1 MKIKYKQKSTTVNLD
16 SDNVKEDALFNLDT
30 LTKTLGSRSKVY
42 LKSLI
47 GDLDLDLD
55 SIIAIRSI

>member
-30 LTKTLGSRSKVY
+30 LTKTL
-42 LKSLI
+42 SL
-47 GDLDLDLD
+47 L
-55 SIIAIRSI
+55 